1 MKIWLR
7 QSAQIDMEVEADR
20 AHPLETGGILIGYAT
35 RDGLVVERIVG
46 PGPMATAT
54 RTSFLPDT
62 AFQQAELNRIYQ
74 LSAGKETYLGD
85 WHSHPDGSPL
95 ISQIDRRTLRRIA
108 AAASARLNT
117 PGMLILAG
125 HPDNWAIAGYGA
137 AYCACFPW
145 YRPIAVA
152 EIVPT

>member
-1 MKIWLR
+1 MKTWLR
-7 QSAQIDMEVEADR
+7 QSAQIDMEAEADR
-20 AHPLETGGILIGYAT
+20 AHPPETGGVLIGYAT

-62 AFQQAELNRIYQ
+62 AFQQSELNRIYQ

-85 WHSHPDGSPL
+85 WHSHPDGVPL
-95 ISQIDRRTLRRIA
+95 ISQIDRRTLRQIA
-108 AAASARLNT
+108 GAKSARLNT

-125 HPDNWAIAGYGA
+125 NPGNWKIAGYRA
-137 AYCACFPW
+137 LYCAYFPW
-145 YRPIAVA
+145 FRPIAA
-152 EIVPT
+152 TEIAPT